1 MGYGRR
7 VNEPNTNSAEEG
19 DFVIDYPHPNSTWF
33 PAPLLSY
40 LGQMSS
46 VEAATVQ
53 PLWLRVR
60 LGRFPRRGGRPAAF
74 DLGELRVTAEAAAG
88 RASERIAV
96 RARVFNFSLPVEQHL
111 PTIFGNGEST
121 IRNRY
126 GDSSVRNYVDF
137 LVQNRVAVNDL
148 YATQGSG
155 QLVGPPPFDNAS
167 RVGGWPIALSSPAA
181 MRRLWQQGQRIWV
194 LGGLSGGCVPRNCI
208 PTKDWTNST
217 ANMTWEAFMPRF
229 FGMMR
234 AALRVTDAAGW
245 PRKNVVI
252 YLFDETHDYKLLANT
267 TAQVHAELPGVSVI
281 TAAPDTTYGLGSQW
295 THPTHVDISVVQ
307 CAAHVA
313 RSCSALGLRRH

>member
-96 RARVFNFSLPVEQHL
+96 RARVFNFSLPREQHL
-111 PTIFGNGEST
+111 PTIFGNQEGT

-126 GDSSVRNYVDF
+126 GDSGVRNYVDF

-155 QLVGPPPFDNAS
+155 QLVGPPPFDKAS

-181 MRRLWQQGQRIWV
+181 MRRLWRG
-194 LGGLSGGCVPRNCI
+194 
-208 PTKDWTNST
+208 
-217 ANMTWEAFMPRF
+217 
-229 FGMMR
+229 
-234 AALRVTDAAGW
+234 LRV
-245 PRKNVVI
+245 R
-252 YLFDETHDYKLLANT
+252 LA
-267 TAQVHAELPGVSVI
+267 PFFPKS
-281 TAAPDTTYGLGSQW
+281 
-295 THPTHVDISVVQ
+295 
-307 CAAHVA
+307 
-313 RSCSALGLRRH
+313 